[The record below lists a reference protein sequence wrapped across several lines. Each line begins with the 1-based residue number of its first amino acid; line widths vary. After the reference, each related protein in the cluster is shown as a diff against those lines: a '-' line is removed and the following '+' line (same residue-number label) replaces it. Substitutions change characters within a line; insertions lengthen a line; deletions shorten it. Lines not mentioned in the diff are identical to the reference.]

1 VKNHKPESEH
11 GPSVAAGS
19 PYRLWPAGLLVLL
32 GMAGVILF
40 VTIQNRIR
48 TRQSLGAWQNLRA
61 ELEAKGESLA
71 WETFRTP
78 CI

>member
-1 VKNHKPESEH
+1 MKNHNPETEQ
-11 GPSVAAGS
+11 GPPVAAGS
-19 PYRLWPAGLLVLL
+19 PYRLWRAGLLLLL
-32 GMAGVILF
+32 GVAAVVLF

-48 TRQSLGAWQNLRA
+48 TRQSLEAWQNLRA